1 MTTITNFVTDH
12 HAGASNSLLFPVGAS
27 GIQVDL
33 ATGSTRELTEV
44 KIGRFFVFGLLEDKK
59 SWSLIRLSSILAL
72 RLQSDPQNP
81 SSSVSWTRKAAG
93 ELIGS
98 LNLPAPAVVG
108 FREQPRNKVELLVL
122 GASKALLAT
131 DSDLMPHVPFQAI
144 GYLEISPI

>member
-1 MTTITNFVTDH
+1 MTTIANFVAAH
-12 HAGASNSLLFPVGAS
+12 HSGASNPLLFPAGAS

-33 ATGSTRELTEV
+33 AAGPTRELTEV

-72 RLQSDPQNP
+72 RLQYDPQSP

-108 FREQPRNKVELLVL
+108 FREQPKNKVELLVL

-131 DSDLMPHVPFQAI
+131 DSYLMPYLPFQAI
-144 GYLEISPI
+144 GYLEISTI

>member
-1 MTTITNFVTDH
+1 MTTIANFVTANQ
-12 HAGASNSLLFPVGAS
+12 AGPSKPLLLPVGANA
-27 GIQVDL
+27 IQVDL
-33 ATGSTRELTEV
+33 AAGPTRELTEV

-131 DSDLMPHVPFQAI
+131 DSYLMPYVPFQAI
-144 GYLEISPI
+144 GHLEISPI